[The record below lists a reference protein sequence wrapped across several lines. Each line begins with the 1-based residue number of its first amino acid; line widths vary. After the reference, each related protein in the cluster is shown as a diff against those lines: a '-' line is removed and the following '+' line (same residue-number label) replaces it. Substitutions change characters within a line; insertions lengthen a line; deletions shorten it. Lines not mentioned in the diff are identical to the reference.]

1 MPIQQFVYLKPKVQI
16 IIDLIAKKE
25 WKKAQLLQL
34 EVSEEVENLIDE
46 VVSDNHLIELSK
58 YQVLLTHLLLKIQN
72 RKSEII
78 NRKSFAL
85 AITSPLI
92 YFLLEFSEPCLK

>member
-1 MPIQQFVYLKPKVQI
+1 MPIQQFVYLKPKVQT
-16 IIDLIAKKE
+16 IIDLIAQKE

-72 RKSEII
+72 GS
-78 NRKSFAL
+78 
-85 AITSPLI
+85 
-92 YFLLEFSEPCLK
+92 Y